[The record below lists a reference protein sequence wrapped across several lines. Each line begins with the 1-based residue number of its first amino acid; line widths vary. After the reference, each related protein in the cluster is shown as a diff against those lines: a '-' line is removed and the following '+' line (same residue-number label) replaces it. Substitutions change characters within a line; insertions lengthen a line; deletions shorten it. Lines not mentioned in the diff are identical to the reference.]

1 MMSVKMLDDD
11 EPEESHKR
19 CLTTLISEDKYDT
32 FAKFLSQSKDTQQ
45 SSKNVS

>member
-1 MMSVKMLDDD
+1 MMSVKMVDDD

-32 FAKFLSQSKDTQQ
+32 FAKLLSSKGSQQ
-45 SSKNVS
+45 ASKNVS